1 MIVPDAI
8 LTFIAASAL
17 LAFIPG
23 PDLVFVL
30 TESML
35 RGKRAGIVATSGL
48 CSGLLFHTAAVTL
61 GVAAL
66 IQTSPVAFAA
76 LRFVGAAYLLFLAW
90 KSFRASAVTVG
101 DGSETTIS
109 LPSIYRRA
117 VVMNGTNPKVAIFF
131 LAFLPQFTQ
140 PERGGVAS
148 QILVLGATFIVCS
161 FVCFAIVTLAAQ
173 PIGGWIRRA
182 PGRQVWLNR
191 LAAITFVGLAF
202 KLGAG

>member
-8 LTFIAASAL
+8 LAFIAASAL

-35 RGKRAGIVATSGL
+35 RGKRAGIVATTGL

-66 IQTSPVAFAA
+66 VQASPAAFAA

-90 KSFRASAVTVG
+90 KSFRASAVAMG
-101 DGSETTIS
+101 DGPEMAIS
-109 LPSIYRRA
+109 LTAIYRRA
-117 VVMNGTNPKVAIFF
+117 VIMNGTNPKVADLPLIFHP
-131 LAFLPQFTQ
+131 ART
-140 PERGGVAS
+140 RVSG
-148 QILVLGATFIVCS
+148 LVTPFGAVGAT
-161 FVCFAIVTLAAQ
+161 
-173 PIGGWIRRA
+173 GRRA
-182 PGRQVWLNR
+182 ELSGCAAGRPVAVR
-191 LAAITFVGLAF
+191 CAA
-202 KLGAG
+202 